1 MAKRSIKRPPQ
12 LEKNNAGCLW
22 PLISLF
28 DFHKSP
34 PTPRLLSDVRPASS
48 RQGGKGD
55 SRIKLDKPSRN
66 RDKYEDAKNV
76 TGIKAKG
83 DDANFASVKT
93 LMKEEMVRERSNKY
107 KLTSD
112 SDVNDQI
119 GLPNLAGQG
128 SDKITLT
135 NGSSLDSDLIA
146 FLVEFYTDKKSHKDI
161 LVNGNNK
168 IDLIA
173 MVQKLNDHPSEFDS
187 RLNQKDYI
195 LFKALADVFEAIA
208 NQKYVVDMRHLLDNV
223 SQSKEFM
230 EALEIINSNK
240 DVVLKLLKD
249 PDWYI
254 YRCQEAEAGKFDSF
268 GFENYSENVRMLQE
282 DIMSSKKSNQHEN
295 KDMGHNQNRP
305 RFFWR
310 KDRSKEKESEKKS
323 EDSENQTRMPVENP
337 TKATKKG
344 QEIKSVR
351 NLSPALQSKT
361 GHKEGDRVM
370 SNFFLWEIKR
380 KIKGIIGGNKKERRV
395 ISMDGILHKIP
406 IGHKVPGDT
415 EKPLYNDIVVAS
427 SKSKSLHD
435 KEKPPVAK
443 ENDSKVNP
451 EDCKPRISNDIS
463 AIISTP
469 PMYAEAKKHL
479 ADILDTEDQ
488 TTISKTARVSKS
500 LAKLFSMQEDGA
512 LRMKMSR
519 QDEKEVVLP
528 SEEAGS
534 IPLQK
539 LKEEDVHNSL
549 SPSKQNMEVSS
560 CPIDY
565 LIDEAVLGLKT
576 EFVDKCAAS
585 DPDHDESVQNRE
597 KSDAIN
603 NLLIDQSDNEAGVS
617 CAASNVNLAHSIIQS
632 IPTSCCKE
640 NLEAPEKTTTSPGR
654 PIPVSILEKFIAED
668 FTIPKLRVAHPIFP
682 TKEERTTSRA
692 YFANRRSRVKYIEA
706 ILEASGL
713 KSIDFSRWHLAD
725 KLLEPSIFYDVG
737 SSCYPQIEDPK
748 LLFDFINEA
757 LEEIQENFFK
767 CTPWVSL
774 LSSNVLIAPRGRS
787 LSKEVNR
794 IIERH
799 IPLDFSDSIDP
810 LVTRDMEVGSWM
822 GLQFETEEV
831 VLEIWDTALDDLV
844 EEAIFD
850 LWLDL
855 SADW

>member
-1 MAKRSIKRPPQ
+1 M
-12 LEKNNAGCLW
+12 
-22 PLISLF
+22 LF
-28 DFHKSP
+28 
-34 PTPRLLSDVRPASS
+34 
-48 RQGGKGD
+48 Q
-55 SRIKLDKPSRN
+55 
-66 RDKYEDAKNV
+66 NV

-161 LVNGNNK
+161 IVNGNNK

-187 RLNQKDYI
+187 QLNQKDYI

-585 DPDHDESVQNRE
+585 NPDHDGNYVYRYVLSKLAFYLYTWMISIVYFSESVQNRE

-617 CAASNVNLAHSIIQS
+617 CAASNVNLVCFLPRRFTMLYITFLFVFYCTLSHISIPYLYLDALELQAHSIIQS

-668 FTIPKLRVAHPIFP
+668 FTIPKLRAAHRMILPIF
-682 TKEERTTSRA
+682 S
-692 YFANRRSRVKYIEA
+692 
-706 ILEASGL
+706 
-713 KSIDFSRWHLAD
+713 FS
-725 KLLEPSIFYDVG
+725 
-737 SSCYPQIEDPK
+737 
-748 LLFDFINEA
+748 LF
-757 LEEIQENFFK
+757 
-767 CTPWVSL
+767 CTVC
-774 LSSNVLIAPRGRS
+774 I
-787 LSKEVNR
+787 
-794 IIERH
+794 
-799 IPLDFSDSIDP
+799 
-810 LVTRDMEVGSWM
+810 
-822 GLQFETEEV
+822 
-831 VLEIWDTALDDLV
+831 
-844 EEAIFD
+844 
-850 LWLDL
+850 
-855 SADW
+855 